1 MTQDPIIK
9 KKKLCCTAIDLLVV
23 DAVYMDFGSARV
35 SVEEFSFPG
44 LTECTRDVLYQTVP
58 NVFGVPSPPGPAVGS
73 GASLTVRN
81 LDFCTTNYSF
91 LLTPSSIHNVNGTA
105 VSTDVISGNRQGDYT
120 VREKIPDWGKGI
132 GYQVAPLLCD
142 LHRLA

>member
-1 MTQDPIIK
+1 
-9 KKKLCCTAIDLLVV
+9 
-23 DAVYMDFGSARV
+23 MDFGSARV

-58 NVFGVPSPPGPAVGS
+58 NVFGVPSPPGPAVGG

-91 LLTPSSIHNVNGTA
+91 LLTPLSIHNVNGTA
-105 VSTDVISGNRQGDYT
+105 VSTDVISGDRQGEYT
-120 VREKIPDWGKGI
+120 VREKIPDWRKGIGYQVAPLLYTVREKIPDWRKGI

-142 LHRLA
+142 LRRLA